1 MPGDGTRD
9 ASVAT
14 DDGPHLEVSTV
25 IVFDVV
31 VLGTATMFFGSCSH
45 GQERRGK
52 DLLRVICRYP
62 TGLATNNLARIVD
75 PNPCLMRIIAT
86 PRAF

>member
-1 MPGDGTRD
+1 VPGDGTRD

-45 GQERRGK
+45 GQERTSAG
-52 DLLRVICRYP
+52 ICRYP